1 MGCWRD
7 MLGMRWQE
15 LTELAGYLEH
25 EEAREEARM
34 IRAGTFGAWTRE
46 KREEH
51 AARLNRILE
60 GGMSE
65 REKEDREKSK
75 QTAARINI
83 MIMEKFY

>member
-1 MGCWRD
+1 
-7 MLGMRWQE
+7 MRWAE
-15 LTELAGYLEH
+15 LRELAGYVEY

-34 IRAGTFGAWTRE
+34 IRAGTFGQWERE
-46 KREEH
+46 KREDH

-60 GGMSE
+60 VGMSE

-83 MIMEKFY
+83 MIMEKFF